1 MFWLKLLYFRV
12 VPDFIKKHEVSIW
25 RFYILL
31 EHFRS
36 FIFKNTP
43 ETSFFFKLFVL
54 VLLSELRSEFFQ
66 QLAHSLSEIKQNVE
80 QQRIGLCL
88 CRSHPRRWRCRH
100 YRKLHILM
108 FNFWR
113 PKDDN
118 FIERQRELSIFI
130 WNLVY
135 FLNPMYF
142 EIDFFSCCSI

>member
-36 FIFKNTP
+36 FIVKNTP

-100 YRKLHILM
+100 YRKLDILM
-108 FNFWR
+108 FSFWR

-142 EIDFFSCCSI
+142 EIDFFPCSSI